1 MPHILIVTTSAD
13 TIPANGEPTGLWL
26 EELTTPYYAFI
37 DAGFEVT
44 IVSVKGGEVPIDPR
58 SLTDD
63 EKAKSSVQR
72 YLEDADGLKKAL
84 ADTGELTSVSADG
97 FDAIFFPGGHGPM
110 FDFPGNQQLDRLIE
124 AFDRANKIVS
134 AVCHGPVA
142 LIGAKKPD
150 GAPFVAGKKVSA
162 FTNSEEDNGGI
173 GDAVPFYLVTR
184 LEELGANYEAAPHR
198 PEPSVRRVYSAAY
211 RVCPKQVN
219 RHFGWVG
226 GAPQM
231 RPAAFRNVRF

>member
-184 LEELGANYEAAPHR
+184 LEELGANYEAAPDFQ
-198 PEPSVRRVYSAAY
+198 PKAVRDGNLITGQNPQSAESTALLI
-211 RVCPKQVN
+211 VSALSK
-219 RHFGWVG
+219 
-226 GAPQM
+226 
-231 RPAAFRNVRF
+231 

>member
-44 IVSVKGGEVPIDPR
+44 
-58 SLTDD
+58 
-63 EKAKSSVQR
+63 
-72 YLEDADGLKKAL
+72 
-84 ADTGELTSVSADG
+84 
-97 FDAIFFPGGHGPM
+97 
-110 FDFPGNQQLDRLIE
+110 
-124 AFDRANKIVS
+124 IVS

-184 LEELGANYEAAPHR
+184 LEELGANYEAAPDFQ
-198 PEPSVRRVYSAAY
+198 PKAVRDGNLITGQNPQSAESTALLI
-211 RVCPKQVN
+211 VSALSK
-219 RHFGWVG
+219 
-226 GAPQM
+226 
-231 RPAAFRNVRF
+231 